1 MRPRRRW
8 IVLFAILLA
17 GAMPSGGIL
26 ARQPARGQPYAVTG
40 VVLSVG
46 RGLLT
51 LRLDGGGSA
60 TFRLVEG
67 TALPGAPASGRV
79 IAGARVQVWVLPVPD
94 GPPVALRIL
103 LLAGL
108 APARPVREAGVLR
121 GLVVALNG
129 NTVSVLGEGNVVTT
143 VLITGTTVISGGAIL
158 PRSVVQV
165 EGTRNSDG
173 SLSARSLKVLFDPR
187 AAIRVTGR
195 IAQQWP
201 GVGFVLADGTVVTLS
216 EDSWIVRG
224 TALRAAAALIPGAVV
239 TVLGVGVPPY
249 ITARVVDIAP

>member
-1 MRPRRRW
+1 MRPRRSW
-8 IVLFAILLA
+8 MLLFAILLA
-17 GAMPSGGIL
+17 GAMPSGGVL
-26 ARQPARGQPYAVTG
+26 ARQAARSQPYAVTG

-51 LRLDGGGSA
+51 LRLDGGGST

-67 TALPGAPASGRV
+67 TALPAAPASGGV
-79 IAGARVQVWVLPVPD
+79 IVGARVQVWVLPVPE
-94 GPPVALRIL
+94 GPPVALRVL

-121 GLVVALNG
+121 GLVVAQNG
-129 NTVSVLGEGNVVTT
+129 STVSVLGEGNVVTT

-158 PRSVVQV
+158 PRGIVQV

-173 SLSARSLKVLFDPR
+173 SVSARSIAVLFDPR

-195 IAQQWP
+195 IARQWP

-239 TVLGVGVPPY
+239 TVLGAGSPPY
-249 ITARVVDIAP
+249 IAARVVDIAP